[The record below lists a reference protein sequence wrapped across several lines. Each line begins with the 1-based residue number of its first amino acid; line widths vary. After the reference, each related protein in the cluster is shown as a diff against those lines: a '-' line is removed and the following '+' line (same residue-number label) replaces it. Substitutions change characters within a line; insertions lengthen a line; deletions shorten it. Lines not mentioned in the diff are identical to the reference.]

1 MTFTCRRER
10 GRWLLRC
17 NGSVVGFFPTLGAL
31 VAARLTLPLHSGQNT

>member
-17 NGSVVGFFPTLGAL
+17 NGSVVGFFPTLGGAI
-31 VAARLTLPLHSGQNT
+31 AARLSLPLHSGQNA

>member
-31 VAARLTLPLHSGQNT
+31 VAARLTFSPFTGAAA